1 MREEGERQALCG
13 EAEAGACFILPGR
26 RWGGGDAAGGGGILI
41 LISFEGVKGEE
52 ETGRHHFS
60 GGVKAA

>member
-1 MREEGERQALCG
+1 MFYTTG
-13 EAEAGACFILPGR
+13 EAVGR
-26 RWGGGDAAGGGGILI
+26 RGGGRGRGILI